1 MAYGMWAL
9 PSDRAGTNIDS
20 LLMESG
26 KTIPPLN
33 RE

>member
-1 MAYGMWAL
+1 MAYGMWAW
-9 PSDRAGTNIDS
+9 PSDRGGTNIDS

-26 KTIPPLN
+26 ETIPSLN